1 VNTKAKRIKELND
14 RLKLKCPRLWKD
26 SQPYFSCVGEGWW
39 DLIYRLCVK
48 LEPLVSDKAGSAI
61 GQIKEKFGTLRFYL
75 LFSESVEM
83 YNFIREAEEESAK
96 TCEECGAPGKQ
107 REINHWVKTSCERC
121 HKKRLIG
128 NVNSRLELL
137 VKFGFPCEEEEWSIL
152 IKEIADERNNS
163 SESE

>member
-1 VNTKAKRIKELND
+1 MGKAKRIKELND
-14 RLKLKCPRLWKD
+14 KLKQECPRLWK
-26 SQPYFSCVGEGWW
+26 SGQPHFSCVGEGWW
-39 DLIYRLCVK
+39 DIIYRLCVK
-48 LEPLVSDKAGSAI
+48 LEPLVSDNASPTI

-75 LFSESVEM
+75 FFSETDKMSVL
-83 YNFIREAEEESAK
+83 IREAEDESAK

-128 NVNSRLELL
+128 NVSSRLELL
-137 VKFGFPCEEEEWSIL
+137 VKFGFSCEEEEWNTL
-152 IKEIADERNNS
+152 IKEIADERNSS